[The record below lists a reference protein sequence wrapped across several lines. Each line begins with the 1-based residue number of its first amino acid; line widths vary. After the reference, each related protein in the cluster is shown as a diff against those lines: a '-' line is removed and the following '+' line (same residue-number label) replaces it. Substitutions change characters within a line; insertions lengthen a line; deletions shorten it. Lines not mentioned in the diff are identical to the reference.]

1 MWGEIIKIDKVKKS
15 KNTKEK
21 FIRVYFKLANQK
33 FAKMDL
39 VPSFRNFARWK
50 MFLRVGTFIDE
61 LRFKDEE
68 TVDADSFPVFR
79 TQMNVSLQDDKFY
92 KLSKNCL

>member
-15 KNTKEK
+15 KNTGEK
-21 FIRVYFKLANQK
+21 FIRVYFKLANGK

-39 VPSFRNFARWK
+39 VPFFRNFARWK
-50 MFLRVGTFIDE
+50 MFLRVGAFVDE
-61 LRFKDEE
+61 LRLKDEK

-79 TQMNVSLQDDKFY
+79 TEMNVSLEDDKYY
-92 KLSKNCL
+92 KFSKNCL

>member
-1 MWGEIIKIDKVKKS
+1 MWGEIIKIDKIKKS
-15 KNTKEK
+15 KNPEDR

-50 MFLRVGTFIDE
+50 QFLRVGTFIDE

-68 TVDADSFPVFR
+68 TVDADSFPVYR
-79 TQMNVSLQDDKFY
+79 TEMNVSLQDDKFY